1 MQRFGAFVLRAAI
14 LLSSPAL
21 AQNAASLA
29 TKVVPGTPKTAPVKA
44 APENSQATSPADSTT
59 GVAVASTPTPLPA
72 LAVKQPMTIPVETPA
87 KLGMQAA
94 KITTAAPQSATKP
107 IPKYNGPKI
116 EIDVDLTEQEMHIVM
131 PDQTTRDWKISSGRM
146 GLDTPDGTF
155 SVQRLDEQHKSKE
168 YAGAPMP
175 YAIFFDDQG
184 HAIHGTYEH
193 GFGAAHSHGCIRL
206 PVAEAKELFDQVKIA
221 GAEINITGEVDPD
234 FAGDGAD
241 GDVPSDRAYGYE
253 PVDPDESDPSPWRD
267 RGGRGSQ
274 WYGSSTLPP
283 RHARHEPA
291 EGMRPESDSVGNPA
305 WPSTD
310 SNY

>member
-1 MQRFGAFVLRAAI
+1 MQRCEWFVLATAI
-14 LLSSPAL
+14 LLASPAFG
-21 AQNAASLA
+21 QNAESSA
-29 TKVVPGTPKTAPVKA
+29 TNAVPGTQKTAPVKPA
-44 APENSQATSPADSTT
+44 SETARATSSAHLTT
-59 GVAVASTPTPLPA
+59 SVATSTPTPLPA
-72 LAVKQPMTIPVETPA
+72 LGVKQPMTIPVETSA
-87 KLGMQAA
+87 KLGMQAP
-94 KITTAAPQSATKP
+94 KVTTAAPQSATKP
-107 IPKYNGPKI
+107 IPKYDGPKV
-116 EIDVDLTEQEMHIVM
+116 EIDVDLTEQEMHVVM

-155 SVQRLDEQHKSKE
+155 RVQRLDEQHKSKE

-221 GAEINITGEVDPD
+221 GAEINITGQVDPD

-253 PVDPDESDPSPWRD
+253 PVDPGESDASPWRD
-267 RGGRGSQ
+267 RGEGGSQ
-274 WYGSSTLPP
+274 WYGSSTPP

-291 EGMRPESDSVGNPA
+291 EGMRPEPDSVGNSA
-305 WPSTD
+305 WPSPD